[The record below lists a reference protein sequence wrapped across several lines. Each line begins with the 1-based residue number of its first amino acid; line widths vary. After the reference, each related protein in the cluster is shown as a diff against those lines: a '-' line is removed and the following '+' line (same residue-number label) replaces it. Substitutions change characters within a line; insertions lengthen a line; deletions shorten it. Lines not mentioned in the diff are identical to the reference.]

1 MESVLRAH
9 PHLAGAFAVDG
20 GASHG
25 CAIGIRNAGRAGT
38 FTLVGFDAQPQQVE
52 DLKQRLCSMLVA
64 QDPFAMGYLS
74 VQLAYDFLQGYIA
87 KAPGNFTTGFYVV
100 TPKNLNSPETQRWL
114 YKKEPP
120 Q

>member
-1 MESVLRAH
+1 
-9 PHLAGAFAVDG
+9 
-20 GASHG
+20 
-25 CAIGIRNAGRAGT
+25 
-38 FTLVGFDAQPQQVE
+38 
-52 DLKQRLCSMLVA
+52 MLIA

-87 KAPGNFTTGFYVV
+87 KVPDNFTTWFHVV
-100 TPKNLNSPETQRWL
+100 TPENLNGPETQRWI